1 MTDRWGH
8 QINYQANPGDKT
20 LSHMVLNS
28 LEFIMMACFSRI
40 LGDKDS
46 KNLSLK
52 KAGSSISQI
61 QQAYSVVNTNITE
74 ILLASSFEIIF
85 QQLTRY
91 TNMVTKFD
99 PIDYK
104 LFIDKRNE
112 MRALN
117 QQLERDDNVLFEDE
131 KTEKDKQKEAE
142 EEKKLREEE
151 EKKLDEEAQQNG
163 VSRDRVKE
171 LLNRKTEKEM
181 KKLNAMYD
189 EKVIHKILRL
199 LEMFTAIALKS
210 SDVHKFV
217 IQVTGPNQL
226 STIAH
231 LLMYCKSRHGLII
244 LKIFNNL
251 IQIGIDQGTLDDT
264 FRDLL
269 INARENV
276 SIYKLII

>member
-1 MTDRWGH
+1 
-8 QINYQANPGDKT
+8 
-20 LSHMVLNS
+20 MVLNS

-46 KNLSLK
+46 KNLNLK

-91 TNMVTKFD
+91 TSMVTKFD

-104 LFIDKRNE
+104 LFVARRNE

-117 QQLERDDNVLFEDE
+117 QPLDVDEDVPFEDE
-131 KTEKDKQKEAE
+131 KTEEDRQKEAE
-142 EEKKLREEE
+142 EEKKLQEEE
-151 EKKLDEEAQQNG
+151 DKKLDEEAQQDG
-163 VSRDRVKE
+163 ASRDRVKE
-171 LLNRKTEKEM
+171 LHKRRTEKEM
-181 KKLNAMYD
+181 KKLNTMYD
-189 EKVIHKILRL
+189 EKVVHKILRL

-217 IQVTGPNQL
+217 IQVTGPSQL
-226 STIAH
+226 NSLAH

-251 IQIGIDQGTLDDT
+251 IQIGIDQGTLDET

-269 INARENV
+269 ISARENV
-276 SIYKLII
+276 SIYDFML